1 MDTASP
7 NPSTPLVVALRAAI
21 LAADPQLEENVKW
34 NSPNFSHNGED
45 RVTLRL
51 NPKGGVQVILHR
63 GAKKLDS
70 AFELDDPTGELEWR
84 GHDRA
89 ILSVVDEDDAT
100 RLAPKLTELVARWI
114 AAS

>member
-1 MDTASP
+1 MIET
-7 NPSTPLVVALRAAI
+7 LRGAI
-21 LAADPQLEENVKW
+21 LAADSRIQENVKW
-34 NSPNFSHNGED
+34 NSPNFAVDGED

-63 GAKKLDS
+63 GAKKDAS
-70 AFELDDPTGELEWR
+70 EFEVDDPTGALEWR

-89 ILSVVDEDDAT
+89 ILAVADEAEAH
-100 RLAPKLTELVARWI
+100 RLAPQLTELVARWI

>member
-1 MDTASP
+1 MIE
-7 NPSTPLVVALRAAI
+7 VLRAAI
-21 LAADPQLEENVKW
+21 LAADPKLDENVKW
-34 NSPNFSHNGED
+34 NSPNFSHDGED

-70 AFELDDPTGELEWR
+70 AFKLDDPTGELEWR

-100 RLAPKLTELVARWI
+100 RLAPQLTELVARRI

>member
-1 MDTASP
+1 MIET
-7 NPSTPLVVALRAAI
+7 LRGAI
-21 LAADPQLEENVKW
+21 LAADSRIQENVKW
-34 NSPNFSHNGED
+34 NSPNFAVDGED

-89 ILSVVDEDDAT
+89 ILAVVDEDDAT
-100 RLAPKLTELVARWI
+100 RLAPQLTELVARWI

>member
-1 MDTASP
+1 MVADTA
-7 NPSTPLVVALRAAI
+7 NTSTPLIAVLRAAI
-21 LAADPQLEENVKW
+21 MDADPRIEENVKW
-34 NSPNFSHNGED
+34 NSPNFSIDGTD

-63 GAKKLDS
+63 GAKKDDS
-70 AFELDDPTGELEWR
+70 SFGVDDPTGELEWR

-89 ILSVVDEDDAT
+89 ILSVADEADAH
-100 RLAPKLTELVARWI
+100 RVAPQLTELVARWI